1 MWLNCAQQHAACLLD
16 VLCLAG
22 GSGFLRFTPL
32 RSFVAVGGLFGFRLL
47 LPFRGF
53 ERGLEYLANIG
64 GENKVHL
71 IAQFFEAAS
80 VTIEGLAEPSL
91 VRAPVR
97 PRHYQP
103 AAARRKMEEGRG
115 S

>member
-1 MWLNCAQQHAACLLD
+1 MWLNCAQPHAASSLD
-16 VLCLAG
+16 VLCLARG
-22 GSGFLRFTPL
+22 GGFLRFTPL
-32 RSFVAVGGLFGFRLL
+32 RSFVAVGGLFGLRLL

-53 ERGLEYLANIG
+53 ERGIEYLANIG